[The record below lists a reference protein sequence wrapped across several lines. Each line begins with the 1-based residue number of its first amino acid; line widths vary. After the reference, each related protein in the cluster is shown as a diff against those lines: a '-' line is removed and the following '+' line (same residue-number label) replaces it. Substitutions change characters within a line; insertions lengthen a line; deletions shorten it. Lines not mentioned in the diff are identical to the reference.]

1 MKIVCKCGNTLT
13 KELNK
18 VNHKDAY
25 DIVSWDE
32 EVGTLEDPY
41 TYEHKEY
48 SVKEGT
54 YHRWEKKKSYSKYK
68 NVYVVSD
75 KDFLGVEVFNE
86 CKGCC
91 RLDYY
96 DVKCNTCGEHV
107 GYGHND
113 CWQDDAA
120 FLYTIKTKVVQ

>member
-1 MKIVCKCGNTLT
+1 MKIACKCGNILT
-13 KELNK
+13 KDVK
-18 VNHKDAY
+18 KAHHKDAY
-25 DIVSWDE
+25 DVVSWDE

-54 YHRWEKKKSYSKYK
+54 YHRWEKKWSYLKYK

-86 CKGCC
+86 CEGCC
-91 RLDYY
+91 RMDHY
-96 DVKCNTCGEHV
+96 DVKCKACGEHV